1 MVGAASPTL
10 MLVDDDVAILALLAG
25 WLGRAGYRV
34 VTAAN
39 ADEAIELFHQHEP
52 ELVIT
57 DLILPGM
64 NGIELMRQLQQIDHD
79 VSVIVITSYG
89 SIPSAVEA
97 VRSGAYDYLS
107 KPVHP
112 DEIAIAIERCLQQR
126 ALQLEVS
133 RLRSAVDS
141 RFSFDRIVGRS
152 PAMHKVVELAR
163 RVADR
168 DVTVL
173 IQGESGN
180 GKELLARAIHRSSAR
195 RPRPFVTVDCG
206 ALAESLLES
215 ELFGHVRG
223 AFSGAVRSRPGLFV
237 EADGGTLF
245 LDAIGDTSP
254 NLQAKLLRALQEREV
269 KPIGTNVAR
278 PIDVRIIAASSVDLD
293 AARTAGS
300 FRDDLFYRLA
310 VVTLDVPPLRRRP
323 EDIAELAEHFLQ
335 RAAGDGQAKRL
346 APAALERLRA
356 YDWPGN
362 VRELESFLLRCTMMT
377 DDAEIGEASLPPDLM
392 RRPAPSLAET
402 TAASRRQIERE
413 AIRDALRRTKG
424 NRARAAR
431 LLRISRSSLYNRLR
445 ELKIDD

>member
-1 MVGAASPTL
+1 
-10 MLVDDDVAILALLAG
+10 MLVDDDVAILTLLAG
-25 WLGRAGYRV
+25 WLGQAGYRV

-39 ADEAIELFHQHEP
+39 ADEAMELFRQHGP
-52 ELVIT
+52 DLVIT

-64 NGIELMRQLQQIDHD
+64 NGIELMRRLQQTDPD

-107 KPVHP
+107 KPIHP
-112 DEIAIAIERCLQQR
+112 DEISIVIERCLQQR
-126 ALQLEVS
+126 ALQREVS
-133 RLRSAVDS
+133 RLRSAVAS

-152 PAMHKVVELAR
+152 RAMRKVVELAR
-163 RVADR
+163 RVSDR

-173 IQGESGN
+173 IQSESGN
-180 GKELLARAIHRSSAR
+180 GKELLARAIHRSSTR
-195 RPRPFVTVDCG
+195 RSRPFVTVDCG
-206 ALAESLLES
+206 ALADNLLES

-223 AFSGAVRSRPGLFV
+223 AFSGAVRSRHGLFV
-237 EADGGTLF
+237 QADGGTLF
-245 LDAIGDTSP
+245 LDAIGDMSP

-269 KPIGTNVAR
+269 KPIGANVAR
-278 PIDVRIIAASSVDLD
+278 SVDVRIIAASSIDLD

-323 EDIAELAEHFLQ
+323 ADVAELAEHFLQ
-335 RAAGDGQAKRL
+335 RAAGDGPAKRL
-346 APAALERLRA
+346 APAALEHLRTH
-356 YDWPGN
+356 DWPGN
-362 VRELESFLLRCTMMT
+362 VRELESIILRCTMMT
-377 DDAEIGEASLPPDLM
+377 DDAEIREEHLPPELLH
-392 RRPAPSLAET
+392 RSAPSLAET
-402 TAASRRQIERE
+402 TAASRRQVERE
-413 AIRDALRRTKG
+413 AIRDALRRTRG
-424 NRARAAR
+424 NRAQAAR